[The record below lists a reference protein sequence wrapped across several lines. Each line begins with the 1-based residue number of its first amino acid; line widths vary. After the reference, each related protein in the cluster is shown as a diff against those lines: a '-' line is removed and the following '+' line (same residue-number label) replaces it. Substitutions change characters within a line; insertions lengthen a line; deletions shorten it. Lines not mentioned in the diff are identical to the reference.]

1 MRCTVA
7 PHFSIAACI
16 ALSTM
21 EEKDRKLIR
30 MLGVLSTVG
39 ITLVAATVIGLFIGL
54 KLDKFFGTSPWLTAL
69 FLLLGLIAGF
79 RNLFLYTRRSQEAM
93 DEDNKEHPKGKP

>member
-1 MRCTVA
+1 
-7 PHFSIAACI
+7 
-16 ALSTM
+16 M

-39 ITLVAATVIGLFIGL
+39 ITMVAATVIGLFIGL

-69 FLLLGLIAGF
+69 FLFFGLVAGF
-79 RNLFLYTRRSQEAM
+79 RNLFVYARRSQQTM
-93 DEDNKEHPKGKP
+93 DEENNEHPKGTP

>member
-1 MRCTVA
+1 
-7 PHFSIAACI
+7 
-16 ALSTM
+16 M

-39 ITLVAATVIGLFIGL
+39 ITMVAATVIGLFIGL
-54 KLDKFFGTSPWLTAL
+54 KLDKVFGTSPWLTAL

-79 RNLFLYTRRSQEAM
+79 RNLFQYTKRSQEAM
-93 DEDNKEHPKGKP
+93 DEDNKEDPKGKP

>member
-1 MRCTVA
+1 
-7 PHFSIAACI
+7 
-16 ALSTM
+16 M

-54 KLDKFFGTSPWLTAL
+54 KLDKVFGTSPWLTAL
-69 FLLLGLIAGF
+69 FLILGLIAGF
-79 RNLFLYTRRSQEAM
+79 RNLFLYARRSQQAM
-93 DEDNKEHPKGKP
+93 DEENNEYPKRKP